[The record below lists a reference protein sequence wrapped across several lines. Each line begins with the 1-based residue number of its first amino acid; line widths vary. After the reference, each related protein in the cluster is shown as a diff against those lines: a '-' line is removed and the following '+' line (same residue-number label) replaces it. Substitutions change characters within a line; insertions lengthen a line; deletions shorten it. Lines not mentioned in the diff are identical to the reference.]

1 MVLPDESVVADRGAT
16 LLSSVNCVDVI
27 VSRELTEP
35 ALVLPSKTMGP
46 VETRP
51 CSVGGGAPGTEDSV
65 PTLEYVLASLM
76 GPRFSVPT
84 LDSPISLG
92 GGAGGGGAALS
103 ISIEAI

>member
-46 VETRP
+46 V
-51 CSVGGGAPGTEDSV
+51 GAPGTEDSV